1 VRRAGSRKCQP
12 GCVINRA
19 ARVSERLYYRH
30 STLCSGSS
38 PAVAF
43 LSTKKIK
50 TARMPVLQRLLHALC
65 DDFLNRIAVIDLQ
78 PLLSGNNQSPR
89 IQAQLV
95 QYRGMNVGHVMP
107 ILDGV
112 EA

>member
-1 VRRAGSRKCQP
+1 MSAWMRNKQSRARQRAVVLQAFYPVFRVQSSRR
-12 GCVINRA
+12 
-19 ARVSERLYYRH
+19 
-30 STLCSGSS
+30 
-38 PAVAF
+38 
-43 LSTKKIK
+43 LSLNQEDQ